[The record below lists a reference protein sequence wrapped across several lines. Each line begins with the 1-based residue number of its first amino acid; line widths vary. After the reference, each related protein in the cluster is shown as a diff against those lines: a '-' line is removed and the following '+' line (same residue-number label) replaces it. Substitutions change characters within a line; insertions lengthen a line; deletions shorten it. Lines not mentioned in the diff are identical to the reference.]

1 MNAYHNYRVLL
12 VVGIIIV
19 MGASLVYV
27 FTLGN
32 TSTQHTV
39 AKPTA
44 TLEPTATIGL
54 RPTET
59 VEFVPKPCGLKQHT
73 FQMGVSFPD
82 WGTMG
87 YGESDVKWLT
97 ELPVMQT
104 KTAAC
109 WIEMPVLFEQATRTS
124 TAVMAG
130 PKTPSLSSFTYGIQR
145 AHSLGYHIF
154 VTPLFG
160 VDDTEGWA
168 GVIHFSTVEQ
178 EQQWFDSYWQALKPY
193 ALAAAQVGVE
203 QFAIGTECV
212 WLEQNAPS
220 SLWNKLIAELR
231 SVFPGKITYD
241 MDWSSLQTHPPAWMH
256 NSTLNAIGVSTYLP
270 LTDTPQRV
278 DPKQIFG
285 LWKQRVKQAI
295 DNFSEEVGK
304 PMVLSEIGYPNST
317 DSLYHPWE
325 SHSTAPADQEEQ
337 AAAVG
342 AALANIIPDQH
353 VLGTFFWG
361 WDNTGDFDLH
371 SVQAATVILKY
382 YKSLQA

>member
-1 MNAYHNYRVLL
+1 MNAYHKYRVLL

-39 AKPTA
+39 AK
-44 TLEPTATIGL
+44 PTATIGL

-325 SHSTAPADQEEQ
+325 SHSAAPADQEQQ

>member
-1 MNAYHNYRVLL
+1 MNAYHKYRVLL

-44 TLEPTATIGL
+44 TIGL

-59 VEFVPKPCGLKQHT
+59 VEFVPKPCGSKQRT

-160 VDDTEGWA
+160 VGDTEGWA

-256 NSTLNAIGVSTYLP
+256 NSTLNTIGVSTYLP

-304 PMVLSEIGYPNST
+304 SMVLSEIGYPNST

-382 YKSLQA
+382 YQSLQA

>member
-1 MNAYHNYRVLL
+1 MNAYHKYRVLL

-27 FTLGN
+27 FTIGN
-32 TSTQHTV
+32 TATQHTV
-39 AKPTA
+39 ANPTA
-44 TLEPTATIGL
+44 TLEPTATLGT
-54 RPTET
+54 RPAEVTEQA
-59 VEFVPKPCGLKQHT
+59 VKSCNSKQRN
-73 FQMGVSFPD
+73 FQMGVAFPD

-124 TAVMAG
+124 TTVMAG

-160 VDDTEGWA
+160 VDDTQGWA
-168 GVIHFSTVEQ
+168 GVIHFSTYEQ

-193 ALAAAQVGVE
+193 ALAAAQAGVE
-203 QFAIGTECV
+203 QFAVGTECV

-220 SLWNKLIAELR
+220 SLWNKLIAELK
-231 SVFPGKITYD
+231 SVFPGTLTYD
-241 MDWSSLQTHPPAWMH
+241 MDWSSLQNQPPSWMR
-256 NSTLNAIGVSTYLP
+256 NPNLKTIGVSTYLP
-270 LTDTPQRV
+270 LTNTPEPV

-285 LWKQRVKQAI
+285 LWKQIVKQAI
-295 DNFSEEVGK
+295 DNFSKELGE
-304 PMVLSEIGYPNST
+304 PILLTEIGYPNST
-317 DSLYHPWE
+317 EALYHPWE
-325 SHSTAPADQEEQ
+325 SNSTAPPDPQEQ
-337 AAAVG
+337 AAACD

-371 SVQAATVILKY
+371 GVQAATVILKY
-382 YKSLQA
+382 YKSLQS